1 MWISEVE
8 ILDHHLI
15 DSYRSLAAN
24 SQQPTANSIRKYG
37 GRYLVRG
44 SACELLEGQ
53 PSPKGTIIVEFPSM
67 EIARAWYRSA
77 EYSEALRVRERALE
91 RRLIFVQGI

>member
-1 MWISEVE
+1 VISEVE
-8 ILDHHLI
+8 ILDHDLI
-15 DSYRSLAAN
+15 DSYRSLA
-24 SQQPTANSIRKYG
+24 ANSIRKYG

>member
-1 MWISEVE
+1 VE

-24 SQQPTANSIRKYG
+24 SISKYG

-44 SACELLEGQ
+44 GASELVEGLS
-53 PSPKGTIIVEFPSM
+53 SPKGIIIVEFPSM